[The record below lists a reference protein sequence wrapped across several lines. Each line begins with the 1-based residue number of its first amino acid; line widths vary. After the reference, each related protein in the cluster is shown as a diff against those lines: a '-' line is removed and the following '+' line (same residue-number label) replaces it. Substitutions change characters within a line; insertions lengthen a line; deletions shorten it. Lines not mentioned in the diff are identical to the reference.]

1 MNSAGIERLHDF
13 VQPPPPSWMPQ
24 TIGWYIVFALAALVL
39 AWQALK
45 WYRAWRKDRY
55 RRQALA
61 ELANTSP
68 EQLSALLKRTA
79 MSAWPR
85 SRVASLTGGEWLRF
99 LNDSADKPLFEAS
112 PANSI
117 EDTAFGKTPLSR
129 AEADELR
136 RTSGEWIRRHRVR
149 A

>member
-1 MNSAGIERLHDF
+1 MNSAGIERLHGF
-13 VQPPPPSWMPQ
+13 VQPPLPSWMPQ
-24 TIGWYIVFALAALVL
+24 TIGWYVVLALAAVIL

-61 ELANTSP
+61 ELVNTNP

-79 MSAWPR
+79 LSAWPR
-85 SRVASLTGGEWLRF
+85 NRIASLTGGEWLRF
-99 LNDSADKPLFEAS
+99 LNDSTDQPLFERP
-112 PANSI
+112 PANAI
-117 EDTAFGKTPLSR
+117 EDMAFGKTPLSS
-129 AEADELR
+129 ADVEELR
-136 RTSGEWIRRHRVR
+136 RTSGEWIRRHHVR